1 MTQRAQWAEYVSHNS
16 LEWSSGVQTGPDDPM
31 AREREKD
38 AQALELY
45 ACWQEE
51 QRKQQ
56 ARKADDEER
65 DPPVEHIVDIAA
77 EAEAERAADRHA
89 AAARIHGQTS
99 DSSDAG

>member
-1 MTQRAQWAEYVSHNS
+1 MTERTQWSEYVSHNS

-38 AQALELY
+38 WQALELY

-56 ARKADDEER
+56 QMQQAIDDMYRE
-65 DPPVEHIVDIAA
+65 V
-77 EAEAERAADRHA
+77 
-89 AAARIHGQTS
+89 TK
-99 DSSDAG
+99 

>member
-16 LEWSSGVQTGPDDPM
+16 LEWSSGVQTGPEDPM

-51 QRKQQ
+51 QLKAQAMQQ
-56 ARKADDEER
+56 ALDDM
-65 DPPVEHIVDIAA
+65 
-77 EAEAERAADRHA
+77 DRELPK
-89 AAARIHGQTS
+89 
-99 DSSDAG
+99 

>member
-1 MTQRAQWAEYVSHNS
+1 MTQRTQWSEYLEHNS
-16 LEWSSGVQTGPDDPM
+16 LEWASGIQTGPDDPM

-56 ARKADDEER
+56 QMQQALDDM
-65 DPPVEHIVDIAA
+65 
-77 EAEAERAADRHA
+77 DREMPK
-89 AAARIHGQTS
+89 
-99 DSSDAG
+99 